1 MLKKVLPTAMALVL
15 ASGVCAA
22 QTEQS
27 KKGFF
32 LGGGINTIDT
42 DSDIPEPDNY
52 FVQAGYGFSE
62 SWSVEL
68 QYSDSYK
75 AGNFASELEMLVEDL
90 VGDIDVDIDVS
101 KADLTVQTTSVFLA
115 YRSTGA
121 FYWKAKAG
129 YMDLKS
135 ELDALATI
143 TAGVQNTTESFSESN
158 SESGWAAGAGFG
170 YSFGSSAIELEY
182 LTTDDNVGIDSI
194 ALSYNYWF

>member
-32 LGGGINTIDT
+32 LGGGVNTVDT

-62 SWSVEL
+62 NWSVEL

-75 AGNFASELEMLVEDL
+75 DGSIDEEFEMYLEEIDDYV
-90 VGDIDVDIDVS
+90 DVDAKTDISV
-101 KADLTVQTTSVFLA
+101 KLTSAFVA

-129 YMDLKS
+129 FMDA
-135 ELDALATI
+135 EV
-143 TAGVQNTTESFSESN
+143 TADVDVTAVYEGESFSESASESA
-158 SESGWAAGAGFG
+158 SESGWAAGAGVG

-182 LTTDDNVGIDSI
+182 LTTDDKVGVDSI